1 LIDKN
6 IKMLEDK
13 LIKNKNIRVELKLEL
28 EKKYDIF

>member
-13 LIKNKNIRVELKLEL
+13 IIKNKNIRVELKLEL